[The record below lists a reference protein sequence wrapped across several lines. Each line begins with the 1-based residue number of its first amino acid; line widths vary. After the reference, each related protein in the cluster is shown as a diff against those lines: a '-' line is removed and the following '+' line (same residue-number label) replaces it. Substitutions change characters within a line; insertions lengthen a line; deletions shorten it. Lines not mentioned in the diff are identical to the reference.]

1 MDGRTLDKAPESTAL
16 TDCGNSR
23 MRQRKLAT
31 DTRKHIKKTKA
42 LAQKRINKEV
52 KNDAL
57 ESEGGNARM

>member
-31 DTRKHIKKTKA
+31 DTAKAYKKTMA

-52 KNDAL
+52 KK
-57 ESEGGNARM
+57 